1 LFVLI
6 NSLTLESNICFCA
19 TELADN
25 LEVKVSLDWLMEQ
38 PAYSKK
44 NYYGMSR
51 WHSWGHTLFSLQQEK
66 LNNHSDPY
74 TFLYREIPSA
84 MNKGQ
89 YAHTLLEFDSVL
101 VQLKYDVKTT
111 ERVPLPGWE
120 HVPRNFLTELHMHN
134 LTKTT
139 QYRFSVPTVAAEW
152 ARVSNIFEGFQNRGV
167 LLTGYLLYDPWE
179 LQSKPLYITNY
190 DIADFFNFTNEELTE
205 FAKLIKNGQTF
216 RDLEEEGKTFKD
228 LVREEKL
235 CDCKPFTD
243 ALTNFRNPVNG
254 SGDHFC
260 LIESHML
267 TDGSKR

>member
-1 LFVLI
+1 
-6 NSLTLESNICFCA
+6 
-19 TELADN
+19 
-25 LEVKVSLDWLMEQ
+25 M
-38 PAYSKK
+38 
-44 NYYGMSR
+44 
-51 WHSWGHTLFSLQQEK
+51 H
-66 LNNHSDPY
+66 
-74 TFLYREIPSA
+74 
-84 MNKGQ
+84 
-89 YAHTLLEFDSVL
+89 
-101 VQLKYDVKTT
+101 DV
-111 ERVPLPGWE
+111 
-120 HVPRNFLTELHMHN
+120 
-134 LTKTT
+134 TKTT